1 MPSVIVLSGGDS
13 LSSMKEIVTV
23 NIASTDRIVSLL
35 SNMKEF
41 LRYIEIAIK
50 QCSRGGMGFL
60 DIFKEIRMIDL
71 LTDFCMTCTD
81 LWMTCKLLTQTCK

>member
-13 LSSMKEIVTV
+13 LSSMKEIVTI

-50 QCSRGGMGFL
+50 QCSRGG
-60 DIFKEIRMIDL
+60 IDAKVHGN
-71 LTDFCMTCTD
+71 
-81 LWMTCKLLTQTCK
+81 KLFFPTWFIYINQLVF

>member
-1 MPSVIVLSGGDS
+1 MLLYFALQVDPSDGTYMPSVIVLSGGDS

-41 LRYIEIAIK
+41 FEA
-50 QCSRGGMGFL
+50 
-60 DIFKEIRMIDL
+60 IRMGLENFSLHVKSTIQQ
-71 LTDFCMTCTD
+71 F
-81 LWMTCKLLTQTCK
+81 KRVKNSVKAA

>member
-1 MPSVIVLSGGDS
+1 MYMLLYFALQVDPSDGTYMPSVIVLSGGDS

-50 QCSRGGMGFL
+50 QCSRGGIDAKVHGNTLFFL
-60 DIFKEIRMIDL
+60 M
-71 LTDFCMTCTD
+71 
-81 LWMTCKLLTQTCK
+81 

>member
-1 MPSVIVLSGGDS
+1 MLQFALQVDPSDGTYMPSVIVLSGGDS

-50 QCSRGGMGFL
+50 QCSRGG
-60 DIFKEIRMIDL
+60 IDAKVHGKTL
-71 LTDFCMTCTD
+71 FILRY
-81 LWMTCKLLTQTCK
+81 LNLP

>member
-50 QCSRGGMGFL
+50 QCSRGG
-60 DIFKEIRMIDL
+60 IDAKVHGK
-71 LTDFCMTCTD
+71 TFF
-81 LWMTCKLLTQTCK
+81 